1 MHFIYTINCLQYSFR
16 DDMVD
21 KELKSAARS
30 LSDKLHRDKSSVGSD
45 LISQL
50 KKMQFKQDRGVSAK
64 NKDYLT
70 NLTVLLPTLTNS
82 HILI

>member
-1 MHFIYTINCLQYSFR
+1 
-16 DDMVD
+16 MVD

-64 NKDYLT
+64 NKDYLR
-70 NLTVLLPTLTNS
+70 
-82 HILI
+82 